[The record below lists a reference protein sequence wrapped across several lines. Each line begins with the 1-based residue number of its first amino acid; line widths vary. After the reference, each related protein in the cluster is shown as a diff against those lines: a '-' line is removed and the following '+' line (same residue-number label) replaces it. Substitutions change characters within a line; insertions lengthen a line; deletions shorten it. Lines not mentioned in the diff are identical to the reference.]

1 VRERSA
7 WILMGLVTL
16 ALAGLLGLGTGGLTV
31 LVISPLMVVGM
42 AGMGRLLSRP
52 PDAKWLPT
60 IVVLAF
66 VAKLIGAGVRY
77 HFVRNVYHSGDAFGY
92 YRVGMEFA
100 NQWRAGTAPPLSG
113 NRGEGTQV
121 MEAIAGFVFA
131 GFKPDFLGGFIL
143 FATLSFFGQLGIYA
157 AFRRWARPHQ
167 LKPFAILAFFLPS
180 YVFWP
185 SSIGKEAVI
194 LLGLGIA
201 TYSIARCLERYEL
214 RWLIAT
220 GLALAGIGLIRIHIS
235 ALIIGSL
242 FGTAIIARPRAGRGL
257 GTRRLAAIVGI
268 LAIGLVAV
276 SQFESR
282 FGTDLLSIQDVDAF
296 SDQVVDRTTTGNVIP
311 GNPVSTPADIPEALV
326 LVLFRPFLWEAEELQ
341 IALSALET
349 TFLIGLVVWK
359 SPAIFRNRK
368 QWRSNALVVFST
380 VYVLAFSIAFSVVR
394 NLGIIARQR
403 TQVLVFFIVIVIA
416 LGWEEPGPAMRRQTN
431 QLARGRAQLAPVGV
445 ADAREGK

>member
-1 VRERSA
+1 MAV
-7 WILMGLVTL
+7 VTL
-16 ALAGLLGLGTGGLTV
+16 AVAGLLGLGAGGLT
-31 LVISPLMVVGM
+31 LVFITPLMVVGM
-42 AGMGRLLSRP
+42 AGVGRLLSRP
-52 PDAKWLPT
+52 ADAKWLPT
-60 IVVLAF
+60 MVVLAF
-66 VAKLIGAGVRY
+66 VAKVIGAGVRY

-100 NQWRAGTAPPLSG
+100 NQWRAGNPPSLSG

-157 AFRRWARPHQ
+157 AFRRWAPSHQ
-167 LKPFAILAFFLPS
+167 LKPFALLAFFLPS

-194 LLGLGIA
+194 LLGLGLA

-214 RWLIAT
+214 RWLLAT
-220 GLALAGIGLIRIHIS
+220 GAVLAGIGSLRIHIA
-235 ALIIGSL
+235 ALIIASL
-242 FGTAIIARPRAGRGL
+242 FATAIIAKPRAERGL
-257 GTRRLAAIVGI
+257 GLRRLAVIGGL

-276 SQFESR
+276 SAFQSR

-296 SDQVVDRTTTGNVIP
+296 SDQVADRTTTGNIIP
-311 GNPVSTPADIPEALV
+311 GDPVSSPADIPEALI
-326 LVLFRPFLWEAEELQ
+326 LVLFRPFLWEAREIQ

-349 TFLIGLVVWK
+349 TFLIGLVLWK
-359 SPAIFRNRK
+359 LPAMFRNRTK
-368 QWRSNALVVFST
+368 WRSHPLAVFST
-380 VYVLAFSIAFSVVR
+380 VYVVAFSIAFSVVR

-403 TQVLVFFIVIVIA
+403 TQVLVFLIIVVIA
-416 LGWEEPGPAMRRQTN
+416 LGWEEPTARQRRPTS
-431 QLARGRAQLAPVGV
+431 QLARAPSLESVGV
-445 ADAREGK
+445 AGDKGEGD